1 MGEPDDPKEEL
12 EFYFKLAN
20 PLALSLP
27 DADEKARAAA
37 WLRRLGEEE
46 AGPLRMRA
54 DYLRLLVFALQR
66 RRLVGVFAAPPDASQ
81 PLQPFQDGASVR
93 GSCRHVQT
101 LPPDRP
107 RPGLCA
113 QPAPK
118 ERSRR
123 RSAPGQLQPC
133 PCSPDSPPPRSPLAS
148 STPCDCRPPAPPP
161 VRVAC
166 PAASVSA
173 PAANPCECPPSPA
186 PAQPCRCSPPIIT
199 PCPGAYESS
208 SYELDDEDTDQ
219 MVFSWMD
226 KPAVSAA
233 AQDAALRAL
242 SDACDDSSVRF
253 APLWK
258 SEESGFEPMEWDS
271 YHRAHFRPNRA
282 AEYRGGPVYTTAS
295 RMAVRRSAERL
306 ADGSVVATEE
316 RTTAGAAARVSP
328 PPAGSCPAVTPP
340 RSTGAA
346 VGTATRRVTWTPPP
360 ATSTPCECAPASRR
374 LALPYSPPSPV
385 GAGSPCRRIR
395 YDARKE
401 RAGSEATCA
410 PPAHRTRSPTS
421 SMTPDSLETSRALRS
436 ASLRSPRRSLSA
448 ESIVPCPA
456 SGRQLDSVSPP
467 SALRFSGSAG
477 LSRSPRAGRTL
488 SPCPA
493 SQRRTPSPLAV
504 CPAARGIDS
513 MSPPSALRFSGSG
526 GLSREVPCP
535 SYSQRSPSP
544 PPCSP
549 DPYANIRRPKRFFS
563 PLRGEPLLM
572 RLPLCSPMPAHA
584 DPAAVCA
591 IPMRACTLCT
601 IPMRTS
607 ALFASA

>member
-81 PLQPFQDGASVR
+81 PLQPFQDGASLTEMMRRLGTEAAAER
-93 GSCRHVQT
+93 GAGDRPGVSSMLAHDLKHFLAVQPLPHDRGAHCYMALSPDPYPNWATKASTAASRRLLAAAATCRLCRLT
-101 LPPDRP
+101 RP
-107 RPGLCA
+107 RPGLRS

-133 PCSPDSPPPRSPLAS
+133 PCSPDSPAPRPPLAS

-161 VRVAC
+161 VRVVC

-173 PAANPCECPPSPA
+173 PAANPCECAPS

-271 YHRAHFRPNRA
+271 YHKAHFRPNRA

-410 PPAHRTRSPTS
+410 PPVHRTRSPTC

-477 LSRSPRAGRTL
+477 LSRSPRG
-488 SPCPA
+488 
-493 SQRRTPSPLAV
+493 
-504 CPAARGIDS
+504 GIDS

-526 GLSREVPCP
+526 GLSREIPCP
-535 SYSQRSPSP
+535 SYRFQDLAHVF
-544 PPCSP
+544 C
-549 DPYANIRRPKRFFS
+549 RPR
-563 PLRGEPLLM
+563 P
-572 RLPLCSPMPAHA
+572 
-584 DPAAVCA
+584 
-591 IPMRACTLCT
+591 
-601 IPMRTS
+601 
-607 ALFASA
+607 